1 MEENGGKV
9 LYINHDDKAFSWVH
23 PALIKSNHQSNMKDA
38 ADVLNHRD
46 GTEFGGRERGTP
58 RSGARRDS
66 ARGNLNGSLS
76 LDTDAD
82 ENGYERAPDSAWD
95 EEEEEQEMRHA
106 ITNSRQ
112 EIAFVPSSS
121 LQQLPS
127 AHSSLVQ
134 Y

>member
-1 MEENGGKV
+1 MEENGGKA

-23 PALIKSNHQSNMKDA
+23 PALIKSSHHSRMKDA
-38 ADVLNHRD
+38 AGVLHHHD
-46 GTEFGGRERGTP
+46 GTEFGGLERGTP

-66 ARGNLNGSLS
+66 ARGNGNGSLGT
-76 LDTDAD
+76 DTDAD
-82 ENGYERAPDSAWD
+82 ENGYERAPDSVW
-95 EEEEEQEMRHA
+95 EEEEEEEMRHA

-121 LQQLPS
+121 LQQLQS